1 MIDAIPMTSVSGRE
15 NWYSLKLLP
24 PQGSDPVVAE
34 AKVPAGSLWFSGHFP
49 GEPILPGIA
58 QIALVLEAI
67 GLAKGKALKIS
78 GLKRTRFK
86 QIIEPDDEIE
96 LYARPQKGN
105 EFSYS
110 FRIMVRDE
118 LACSGILI
126 TECLNS

>member
-1 MIDAIPMTSVSGRE
+1 MIDSIPLTTASGRE
-15 NWYSLKLLP
+15 NWHSLRLLQ
-24 PQGSDPVVAE
+24 PQESNQVIAA
-34 AKVPAGSLWFSGHFP
+34 AKVPAGSPWFSGHFP

-58 QIALVLEAI
+58 QIALVFEAI
-67 GLAKGKALKIS
+67 GLAKGKTLKIS
-78 GLKRTRFK
+78 GLKRIRFK

-96 LYARPQKGN
+96 LYASPQKDN
-105 EFSYS
+105 DLSYS